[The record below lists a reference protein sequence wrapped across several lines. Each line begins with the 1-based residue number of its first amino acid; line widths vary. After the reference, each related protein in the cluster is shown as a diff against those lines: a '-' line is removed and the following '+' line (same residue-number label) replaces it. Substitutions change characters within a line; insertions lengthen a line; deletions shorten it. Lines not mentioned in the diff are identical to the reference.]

1 MSTILVQVAVPVPLF
16 ELFDYAL
23 PADAQVPTAGCRV
36 RVPFGSRELIGIV
49 MQTKPLHS
57 EKNETGESSIT
68 EHKIK
73 SILEVIE
80 FKPIIPATTLDL
92 LIWAAGY
99 YHYPLGEVLSAALPA
114 LLRQG
119 RHLDLLTQYWRVA
132 PDATSAELSRSPK
145 QRRTF
150 DILNL
155 HDQRG
160 APESILILMGVE
172 RASLLLLEKRGLV
185 ESFMQPRELVKHPV
199 NLAHMPLLA
208 NAEQQYAIDQIHAV
222 LGRFQG
228 VLLDGL
234 TGSGKTEVY
243 LQAMQPVLEAGQ
255 QVLVLVPEIGLT
267 PQTINRFKARF
278 HAEIVMLHSNMSDV
292 ARLQAWQAAYTGH
305 ANIVIGTRSA
315 VFTPM
320 PHLGLIVIDEEH
332 DLSYKQQDTFR
343 YHARDVALKRGF
355 DQKCPVLLGSATSSL
370 ESLHLAAEKKLL
382 HLHLNERAGNAEF
395 ARIHLI
401 DLRNKKRENGLSQPL
416 LDAIATRLKADEQ
429 VLVFLNRRGF
439 APVLLCDACGWQA
452 DCPRCDAHLTVHYTP
467 RQHLHCHHCGYQS
480 RLPTECP
487 ACKSVNLIPTG
498 AGTARLEETLMGHF
512 PDHPIIRV
520 DRDTTSRVGSWDKI
534 YQRANQAGAAILLGT
549 QMLAKGHHFPNVT
562 LVAIVDVDGGFLS
575 VDFRA
580 PERMAQLILQVAGRA
595 GRGTKTGQV
604 LIQTR
609 YPENPLL
616 LTLIRQGYGQFA
628 QEMLQER
635 RSARLPPYRHAALIR
650 AESPNAEKTE
660 VFLKAAIEAFKRGI
674 EEYQQRS
681 GQMISTP
688 HDPNG
693 LEIWGPI
700 PAPMEKRAGVF
711 RGHVLIQC
719 AQRKLLHHLIEPW
732 WPAMMH
738 LPERRGVRASLDVDP
753 MELS

>member
-1 MSTILVQVAVPVPLF
+1 MMSTFLVQVAVPVPLF
-16 ELFDYAL
+16 ELFDYIL
-23 PADAQVPTAGCRV
+23 PSDAQLPTMGCRV

-49 MQTKPLHS
+49 MSTSLAPKESTIPLQYPLKP
-57 EKNETGESSIT
+57 
-68 EHKIK
+68 
-73 SILEVIE
+73 ILEILE
-80 FKPIIPATTLDL
+80 FLPILSADTMNL
-92 LIWAAGY
+92 LMWAARY
-99 YHYPLGEVLSAALPA
+99 YHYPLGEVLNAALPA

-119 RHLDLLTQYWRVA
+119 RHLDLLTRYWRVTLEGDIA
-132 PDATSAELSRSPK
+132 SLSRSPK

-160 APESILILMGVE
+160 APESILTLMGVE
-172 RASLLLLEKRGLV
+172 RSALLLLEKRGLV
-185 ESFMQPRELVKHPV
+185 ESFMQPRALHQHPV
-199 NLAHMPLLA
+199 SLAHMPLTPNL
-208 NAEQQYAIDQIHAV
+208 EQQSAIDQVHAV
-222 LGRFQG
+222 LGQFQG
-228 VLLDGL
+228 ILLNGL

-243 LQAMQPVLEAGQ
+243 LQAMQPVLEAGK

-278 HAEIVMLHSNMSDV
+278 HAEIVMLHSNMTDV

-355 DQKCPVLLGSATSSL
+355 DQQCPVLLGSATPSL

-382 HLHLNERAGNAEF
+382 HLHLHERAGSAEF
-395 ARIHLI
+395 ARINLI

-416 LDAIATRLKADEQ
+416 LDAIESRLKAEEQ

-467 RQHLHCHHCGYQS
+467 RQHLHCHHCNYQS

-498 AGTARLEETLMGHF
+498 AGTARLEETLVAHF
-512 PDHPIIRV
+512 PEHPIIRV
-520 DRDTTSRVGSWDKI
+520 DRDTTSRVGSWEKI
-534 YQRANQAGAAILLGT
+534 YQRANQAGSAILLGT

-595 GRGTKTGQV
+595 GRGAKAGQV

-616 LTLIRQGYGQFA
+616 LTLIRHGYEQFA
-628 QEMLQER
+628 NEMLQER
-635 RSARLPPYRHAALIR
+635 RSARLPPYRHAILLR
-650 AESPNAEKTE
+650 AESASADKTE
-660 VFLKAAIEAFKRGI
+660 AFLKAAILALNLRIAEHQLELGQVI
-674 EEYQQRS
+674 THQQDQS
-681 GQMISTP
+681 
-688 HDPNG
+688 G

-711 RGHVLIQC
+711 RGHVLIQSS
-719 AQRKLLHHLIEPW
+719 QRKRLHQLIEPW
-732 WPAMMH
+732 WPAMLH